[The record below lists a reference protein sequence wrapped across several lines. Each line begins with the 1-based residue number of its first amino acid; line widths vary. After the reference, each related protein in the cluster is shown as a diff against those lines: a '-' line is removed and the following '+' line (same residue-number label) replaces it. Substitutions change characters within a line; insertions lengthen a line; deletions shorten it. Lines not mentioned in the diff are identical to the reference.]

1 MTQNARDFAPI
12 LMLVTQFWN
21 GCKIVVHN
29 ITKDLEMFMLVTNCR
44 IKIHHEE
51 INLTNFYDCGKITNK
66 DILSLSKFDQNIEY
80 LQQWQQ
86 TKQG

>member
-1 MTQNARDFAPI
+1 MIQNARVFAPM
-12 LMLVTQFWN
+12 LMLVIQFWD
-21 GCKIVVHN
+21 GRKIVVHN
-29 ITKDLEMFMLVTNCR
+29 ITKDLEMFMLVTICR

-51 INLTNFYDCGKITNK
+51 INLTFFYNCRTITNK

-86 TKQG
+86 TRQG

>member
-1 MTQNARDFAPI
+1 MTENVKVFAPM
-12 LMLVTQFWN
+12 LMLVTQFWD
-21 GCKIVVHN
+21 GRKIVVHN

-51 INLTNFYDCGKITNK
+51 INSTNFYDCCKITNK
-66 DILSLSKFDQNIEY
+66 DIFSLSKLYQNIEY

-86 TKQG
+86 TRQG